1 MKKLYYVFA
10 SLMVC
15 NVTLAQ
21 HSSSVNETAFGNK
34 AYLAKAN
41 IGTDPNA
48 SSVFSNPFHNH
59 SSYNKMVESEMA
71 GYQYMASAMVA
82 GTGLDYDVKYYRLE
96 LRINPDT
103 SIGKYIRGKVTTYFT
118 NISPGFNVIKFDFAA
133 ALGCDSVYYHGT
145 KLPTINKV
153 ENGDVLEI
161 TIPALINAGT
171 LDSVSVFYKGVP
183 PTVPDLGGGLGF
195 VKGTHGKR
203 LNYVYTLSE
212 AYSAYTW
219 WPCKSMVTSDKA
231 DSLDMII
238 STPTGFKAAGN
249 GTKVS
254 ETTVGNKVIT
264 YWKHRYPIS
273 SYQVCTAV
281 ANYVQYPTT
290 PTLVN
295 IGGTQMPLY
304 NFIFPETNTT
314 GSQTALNKTALML
327 TTFSSKYGDYPFKN
341 EKYGHYTFGF
351 GGGMEH
357 NTFSGMSANTYSSSS
372 SWDIIAHELGHQ
384 WFGASVTCGSW
395 RDIWLNEGFATY
407 SEILCAEFAPS

>member
-15 NVTLAQ
+15 NVSLAQ
-21 HSSSVNETAFGNK
+21 LSSTLTETAFGNT
-34 AYLAKAN
+34 AYLAKTNAGN
-41 IGTDPNA
+41 DLDA
-48 SSVFSNPFHNH
+48 SSVFSNPIHDR
-59 SSYNKMVESEMA
+59 SKYNQMVEREMA

-118 NISPGFNVIKFDFAA
+118 NVSPGFNVIKFDFAA
-133 ALGCDSVYYHGT
+133 ALGCDSVYYHGA
-145 KLPTINKV
+145 KLPAANKV

-161 TIPALINAGT
+161 TIPALNNAGT
-171 LDSVSVFYKGVP
+171 LDSVTVFYKGVP
-183 PTVPDLGGGLGF
+183 PTVADLGGGLGF
-195 VKGTHGKR
+195 VKGQHGKR
-203 LNYVYTLSE
+203 QNYVYTLSE

-249 GTKVS
+249 GTKVY
-254 ETTVGNKVIT
+254 ETTVGNKVFT

-273 SYQVCTAV
+273 SYQVSIAV
-281 ANYVQYPTT
+281 ANYVQYPAT

-314 GSQTALNKTALML
+314 GSQAALNKTALML
-327 TTFSSKYGDYPFKN
+327 TTFSSKFNCFQSQLIWFYL
-341 EKYGHYTFGF
+341 
-351 GGGMEH
+351 
-357 NTFSGMSANTYSSSS
+357 SSVR
-372 SWDIIAHELGHQ
+372 
-384 WFGASVTCGSW
+384 F
-395 RDIWLNEGFATY
+395 
-407 SEILCAEFAPS
+407 